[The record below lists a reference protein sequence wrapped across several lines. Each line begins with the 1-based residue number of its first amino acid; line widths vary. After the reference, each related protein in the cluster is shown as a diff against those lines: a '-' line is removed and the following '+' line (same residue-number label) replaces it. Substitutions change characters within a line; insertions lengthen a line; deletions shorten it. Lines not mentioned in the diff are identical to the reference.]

1 MIARLSGTILD
12 LKTNAVVLDV
22 HGVGYELAIP
32 LGTFSALPPA
42 GEKAVLHVH
51 MHVREDALQ
60 LFGFAT
66 PQEKYVFERLIS
78 VSGIGPKVALTVLS
92 GLPLPELVAAIAS
105 QNARLLSTIP
115 GVGKK
120 LAERLGLELKEKL
133 AGFGLRGGVGRSG
146 REDIHR
152 GRRDRRP
159 PEPRLQGSSGRA
171 GGREGGSLGRNVRPQ
186 QDPRGRPEVVG
197 PIIAPW
203 TNGSSRESSRRR
215 RPIPRSP

>member
-1 MIARLSGTILD
+1 MIARLTGILVD
-12 LKTNAVVLDV
+12 VKPHGVVLDV

-51 MHVREDALQ
+51 THVREDAIS

-66 PQEKYVFERLIS
+66 REEKAVFERLIS

-133 AGFGLRGGVGRSG
+133 AGFGLGSAPGGATAKTSVVDDAVGA
-146 REDIHR
+146 
-152 GRRDRRP
+152 
-159 PEPRLQGSSGRA
+159 LQNLGYKALQAEQAVESAVRA
-171 GGREGGSLGRNVRPQ
+171 VGTSDLNKILAAALKSLAR
-186 QDPRGRPEVVG
+186 
-197 PIIAPW
+197 
-203 TNGSSRESSRRR
+203 
-215 RPIPRSP
+215 

>member
-1 MIARLSGTILD
+1 VIARLTGTILD
-12 LKTNAVVLDV
+12 LKTDRVVLDV

-32 LGTFSALPPA
+32 LGTFSALPAA

-51 MHVREDALQ
+51 THVREDALQ

-92 GLPLPELVAAIAS
+92 GLPLPELVGAIAS
-105 QNARLLSTIP
+105 QNARVLATIP

-133 AGFGLRGGVGRSG
+133 AGFGLGGAAGAPAGKTSVVDDAIGALQNLGYKALQAEQAVESAVRLVGTGDLNKILSAA
-146 REDIHR
+146 
-152 GRRDRRP
+152 
-159 PEPRLQGSSGRA
+159 LK
-171 GGREGGSLGRNVRPQ
+171 SLAR
-186 QDPRGRPEVVG
+186 
-197 PIIAPW
+197 
-203 TNGSSRESSRRR
+203 
-215 RPIPRSP
+215 

>member
-1 MIARLSGTILD
+1 VIARLTGTILD
-12 LKTNAVVLDV
+12 LKTDRVVLDV

-32 LGTFSALPPA
+32 LGTFSALPAA

-51 MHVREDALQ
+51 THVREDALQ

-92 GLPLPELVAAIAS
+92 GLPLPELVGAIAS
-105 QNARLLSTIP
+105 QNARVLATIP

-133 AGFGLRGGVGRSG
+133 AGFGLGGAAGVPAGKTSVVDDAIGALQNLGYKALQAEQAVESAVRLVGTGDLNKILSAA
-146 REDIHR
+146 
-152 GRRDRRP
+152 
-159 PEPRLQGSSGRA
+159 LK
-171 GGREGGSLGRNVRPQ
+171 SLAR
-186 QDPRGRPEVVG
+186 
-197 PIIAPW
+197 
-203 TNGSSRESSRRR
+203 
-215 RPIPRSP
+215 

>member
-1 MIARLSGTILD
+1 MIARLSGTLLE
-12 LKTNAVVLDV
+12 LKTNGVVLDV
-22 HGVGYELAIP
+22 AGVGYELAIP

-51 MHVREDALQ
+51 THVREDAIQ

-66 PQEKYVFERLIS
+66 REEKAVFERLIS

-92 GLPLPELVAAIAS
+92 GLPLPELVGAIVS

-133 AGFGLRGGVGRSG
+133 SGFGLGAAPGAPAAKTSVVDDAIGA
-146 REDIHR
+146 
-152 GRRDRRP
+152 
-159 PEPRLQGSSGRA
+159 LQN
-171 GGREGGSLGRNVRPQ
+171 LGYKALQAEQAV
-186 QDPRGRPEVVG
+186 EKAVTSVG
-197 PIIAPW
+197 PADLNKILQAALK
-203 TNGSSRESSRRR
+203 SLAR
-215 RPIPRSP
+215 